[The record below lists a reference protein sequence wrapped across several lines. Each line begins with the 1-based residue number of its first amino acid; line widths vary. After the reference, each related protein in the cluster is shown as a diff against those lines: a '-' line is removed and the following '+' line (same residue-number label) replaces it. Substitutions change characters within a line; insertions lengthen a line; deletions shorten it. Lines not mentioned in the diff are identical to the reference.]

1 MTFSGMGNM
10 VAIDGKQFDM
20 DRIDLRAKVG
30 EKEVWEIKNTRD
42 MMGGMIHPFHLHGV
56 QFKVIIRNGNAPPA
70 NEQGWKD
77 TIALYPG
84 DNVRIEVTFPEKGIF
99 YVPLPYPRARR
110 QWHNGSSFSIMKI
123 PTKLEEKDYVKIL
136 IVDDEASILDIVEAY
151 LSAKGYQV
159 FRALSGNEALTK
171 VDVVQPD
178 LIVLDLM
185 LPGLSGLEVCKKIR
199 DSSTVPIIM
208 LTAKTAEKDILEG
221 LSLGLMTTSQNH
233 SARKSWLLGSKPFY
247 AVSNQNTEKKSGL
260 SKKVCWLST
269 RIENK
274 YSNKVKKSF

>member
-1 MTFSGMGNM
+1 M
-10 VAIDGKQFDM
+10 
-20 DRIDLRAKVG
+20 
-30 EKEVWEIKNTRD
+30 
-42 MMGGMIHPFHLHGV
+42 
-56 QFKVIIRNGNAPPA
+56 
-70 NEQGWKD
+70 
-77 TIALYPG
+77 
-84 DNVRIEVTFPEKGIF
+84 
-99 YVPLPYPRARR
+99 
-110 QWHNGSSFSIMKI
+110 
-123 PTKLEEKDYVKIL
+123 KIL

-221 LSLGLMTTSQNH
+221 LSLGADDYIT
-233 SARKSWLLGSKPFY
+233 KPFSPKELVVRVETVLRRVQPEYREEKWSFEEGLLVIYPDRKQVFKQAEEIILTPTEY
-247 AVSNQNTEKKSGL
+247 ALLALLASLDAVKGL
-260 SKKVCWLST
+260 DFDGTDRVIDTHIKNIRQKIEDDT
-269 RIENK
+269 RNPYFILTAYGTGYRFGGQK
-274 YSNKVKKSF
+274 

>member
-1 MTFSGMGNM
+1 
-10 VAIDGKQFDM
+10 
-20 DRIDLRAKVG
+20 
-30 EKEVWEIKNTRD
+30 
-42 MMGGMIHPFHLHGV
+42 
-56 QFKVIIRNGNAPPA
+56 
-70 NEQGWKD
+70 
-77 TIALYPG
+77 
-84 DNVRIEVTFPEKGIF
+84 
-99 YVPLPYPRARR
+99 
-110 QWHNGSSFSIMKI
+110 MKI

-221 LSLGLMTTSQNH
+221 LSLGADDYIT
-233 SARKSWLLGSKPFY
+233 KPFSPKEL
-247 AVSNQNTEKKSGL
+247 VVRVETVLRRGFESISWTHFSRDG
-260 SKKVCWLST
+260 
-269 RIENK
+269 
-274 YSNKVKKSF
+274 